1 MIVRYLGLVD
11 YGATMKAMQDFTAIR
26 EQHTHDELWLL
37 EHPSVFTLGQAGKR
51 EHLLYE
57 TLIPVEQSDRGG
69 QITYHGPGQ
78 LIGYLL
84 MDIKR
89 AKYGVRQLVRQL
101 EQAVINLLKNE
112 YHIDAYGRPDA
123 PGVYVNAAK
132 IAALGLRI
140 RNGCSYH
147 GISFNVNMD
156 LEPFKWMNP
165 CGYQGLQTTQLKD
178 LGVVT
183 TAAELQ
189 QTFAGYLQQAIM
201 DNFLP
206 VVMPTLSQN
215 LDLETSSG

>member
-11 YGATMKAMQDFTAIR
+11 YGVTMKAMQDFTAIR
-26 EQHTHDELWLL
+26 DQHTEDELWLL

-51 EHLLYE
+51 EHLLCQ

-89 AKYGVRQLVRQL
+89 AKCGVRQLVRQL

-112 YHIDAYGRPDA
+112 YHIDAYGRTDA
-123 PGVYVNAAK
+123 PGVYVDTAK

-165 CGYQGLQTTQLKD
+165 CGYQGLQATQLKD
-178 LGVVT
+178 LGVLT
-183 TAAELQ
+183 TTAELQ
-189 QTFAGYLQQAIM
+189 QTFADYLQRALM
-201 DNFLP
+201 DHSSP
-206 VVMPTLSQN
+206 VSCRP
-215 LDLETSSG
+215 